1 MKFTTLAASSVLVA
15 SSAFASVTTLTAT
28 NITGTGVYY
37 NQPTTWSLQ
46 FSFDGA
52 LTQSSLS
59 GDFGNWTLAVAA
71 SDGTS
76 WSQSSSDT
84 AGGSFTNITNGK
96 IFNLILGDG
105 LGGIQGT
112 YPINPVPSVLSLKY
126 TTTKTA
132 GIYMTLGQAIDYSVL
147 NTTPAEQ
154 RGRLTVTHFNGG
166 GVVDGE
172 ISGFFVP
179 APGSVALIGLAGM
192 VSSRRRRN

>member
-28 NITGTGVYY
+28 NITGTGVYA
-37 NQPTTWSLQ
+37 QATTWSLQ

-76 WSQSSSDT
+76 WSQLSSDT

-96 IFNLILGDG
+96 IFNLILSDG

-147 NTTPAEQ
+147 NTTPVEQ
-154 RGRLTVTHFNGG
+154 RGQLTVTHFNGQG
-166 GVVDGE
+166 AVDGE

-179 APGSVALIGLAGM
+179 APGSIALIGLAGM
-192 VSSRRRRN
+192 SSSRRRRS